1 MPQGLACFRIHLLTS
16 PKYPAACT
24 TVLICF
30 LFCLL
35 YTAASVRIL
44 SVIQAV
50 TRLPRRTSVC
60 KLAYIYPFL
69 CIYAYNSTSMRPP
82 CGFRPSCNSA
92 LDGRGRRA
100 LGGGFPPLTIR
111 RQKCLASA
119 SFPPKGLYCSNQSPL
134 CCFSSSCISNA
145 PLEGCPSP
153 VPPWQLMNNH
163 TVPKGSRA

>member
-24 TVLICF
+24 AVLICF

-69 CIYAYNSTSMRPP
+69 CIYAYNSTSMRPTP
-82 CGFRPSCNSA
+82 VDFAPRV
-92 LDGRGRRA
+92 
-100 LGGGFPPLTIR
+100 IR
-111 RQKCLASA
+111 RWTAGVAVPSGAGSL
-119 SFPPKGLYCSNQSPL
+119 
-134 CCFSSSCISNA
+134 
-145 PLEGCPSP
+145 PSP
-153 VPPWQLMNNH
+153 FAVRNVWQVLHSRRRGCIAQIKAHFVAFHRVAYPMRRLKVVPVLCRL
-163 TVPKGSRA
+163 GS